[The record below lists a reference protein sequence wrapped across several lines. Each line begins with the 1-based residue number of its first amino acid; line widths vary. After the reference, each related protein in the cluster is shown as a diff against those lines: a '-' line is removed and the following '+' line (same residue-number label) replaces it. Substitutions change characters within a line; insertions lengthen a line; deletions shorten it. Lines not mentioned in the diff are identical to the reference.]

1 MTPDPANI
9 LRSLANSDPLTPA
22 AHDTEFTCVLCGE
35 WSAAGT
41 AVADPLELTDHL
53 TTCPWRRI
61 PATHAHPARPEYMTT
76 EEHQ

>member
-9 LRSLANSDPLTPA
+9 LRSLANIDPLTLA

-53 TTCPWRRI
+53 TTCPWRQ
-61 PATHAHPARPEYMTT
+61 AVEYMTT
-76 EEHQ
+76 EENQ